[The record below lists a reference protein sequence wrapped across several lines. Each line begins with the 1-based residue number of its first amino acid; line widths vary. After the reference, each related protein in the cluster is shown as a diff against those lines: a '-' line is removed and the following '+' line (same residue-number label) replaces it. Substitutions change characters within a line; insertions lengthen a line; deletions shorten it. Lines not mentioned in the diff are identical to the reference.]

1 MPDYFRQ
8 LIYLIIIVIHREN
21 SKKSLLWHLNR
32 AHLLH
37 PFLALFLFFQK
48 FSFPGYIAAIA
59 FGRNIF
65 SYRADGFAGDDLRAY
80 RFLLWNLQLVLR
92 VQFVFVF
99 TF

>member
-48 FSFPGYIAAIA
+48 FSFSGYIAAIA

-65 SYRADGFAGDDLRAY
+65 AYCADGFAGDDLRAD
-80 RFLLWNLQLVLR
+80 RSLARNVKLVLR
-92 VQFVFVF
+92 AQFVECF
-99 TF
+99 T